1 MSVVSRVVGEVDRS
15 ARSDMLLLVLFVD
28 LLVVG
33 SCVFVY
39 CVCVLMV
46 FVFECYV
53 VCIFVCYDR
62 VRVSFCGVW
71 ILCAPVLMT

>member
-1 MSVVSRVVGEVDRS
+1 
-15 ARSDMLLLVLFVD
+15 
-28 LLVVG
+28 
-33 SCVFVY
+33 
-39 CVCVLMV
+39 MV